1 MTMPHTVI
9 ERAISDRIG
18 NPVRVT
24 AAAAECLS
32 TLANELP
39 LPSWELRLLD
49 KLLQLAPR
57 ARMQCE
63 LLVDFRYRDLLAIF
77 EGKNKFVDYDWPDDA
92 AHPTV
97 EHVQEGPDLQA
108 TIAWCLRLPQPDS
121 LEGVLDM
128 LLGERPTG
136 GVVVIQMGSEPAPV
150 AESVSAVFG
159 LNDLLYLL
167 FRTLYA
173 GGCISDTGIALLILS
188 GKRQAQLH
196 LGKVNRWF
204 LDEFEGIKFDTGD
217 PPAQSKAAE

>member
-1 MTMPHTVI
+1 MTVPHTAI

-18 NPVRVT
+18 NPFRVT

-39 LPSWELRLLD
+39 LPSWELRLL
-49 KLLQLAPR
+49 
-57 ARMQCE
+57 
-63 LLVDFRYRDLLAIF
+63 
-77 EGKNKFVDYDWPDDA
+77 
-92 AHPTV
+92 
-97 EHVQEGPDLQA
+97 
-108 TIAWCLRLPQPDS
+108 
-121 LEGVLDM
+121 
-128 LLGERPTG
+128 
-136 GVVVIQMGSEPAPV
+136 
-150 AESVSAVFG
+150 VSAVFG

-188 GKRQAQLH
+188 GKRQSQLH

-204 LDEFEGIKFDTGD
+204 LDEFEGFKFDTGD